1 MGESEG
7 QPPRATLNQPR
18 REAFV
23 RPGEQRGRGRSGKL
37 TKRNMHALVSQLLYN
52 MKSHSINLMEQAFL
66 PDLMIRLKK
75 DGVGREGVSQS
86 DPALFPFHCQALAN
100 KATR

>member
-7 QPPRATLNQPR
+7 QPPWAASEQPWKRGIHVDR
-18 REAFV
+18 R
-23 RPGEQRGRGRSGKL
+23 
-37 TKRNMHALVSQLLYN
+37 TKRERQRRKADPKEYACFGQSLLYN
-52 MKSHSINLMEQAFL
+52 IKSHSINLMEQAFL

-75 DGVGREGVSQS
+75 DGVGRGGVSQS
-86 DPALFPFHCQALAN
+86 DPGLFPFHSQALSN